1 MKCEHCGKNEVTFV
15 SRSNIN
21 GHITE
26 QHLCGECAEKL
37 GVTRRLTEHSRR
49 MRQDFDRFFGRSLF
63 DDFFTPMPS
72 LLGRMERML
81 ESPFEDIFA
90 AKPALRSGET
100 PKEAPKQEELVDEE
114 SRSRFARERELNA
127 LRLEMKQAAE
137 QENFE
142 RAAELRDR
150 IRALE
155 APQTDARETWAS
167 GPMYRGRVLVELEY
181 TGRARSWSFRVHS
194 GSSSSMLAS

>member
-15 SRSNIN
+15 YRSNIN
-21 GHITE
+21 GQITE
-26 QHLCGECAEKL
+26 KHLCGDCAEKL
-37 GVTRRLTEHSRR
+37 GVTRSLEAHSRR
-49 MRQDFDRFFGRSLF
+49 MRQGFDSFFGRSLF

-90 AKPALRSGET
+90 VMPALRSGET
-100 PKEAPKQEELVDEE
+100 AKEEPKQEELVDDE

-142 RAAELRDR
+142 RAAELRDK

-155 APQTDARETWAS
+155 AEQNNHKESA
-167 GPMYRGRVLVELEY
+167 
-181 TGRARSWSFRVHS
+181 
-194 GSSSSMLAS
+194 